1 MSLLTRLF
9 LSHPQSLGESYPEHA
24 AMAARFGWTMV
35 VGGAACLVHAVVP
48 AWFSHTAS
56 DRVKALYGQMKAR
69 QPAFSA
75 TPPAFKDPAW
85 QLEYEI

>member
-1 MSLLTRLF
+1 MRFLRHLF
-9 LSHPQSLGESYPEHA
+9 LSHPQSLGESYGEHA
-24 AMAARFGWTMV
+24 ATAARFGWTMV
-35 VGGAACLVHAVVP
+35 VGGAACLVHALVP

-56 DRVKALYGQMKAR
+56 DRVKALYAQMKAR